1 MGSVR
6 WTTQHFVRLCAIY
19 QADPRCSR
27 PPLQPRAA
35 SDPTLH
41 LAFSPTDLRGSF
53 SLPGQREQECSEGKV
68 CLQKYK
74 TKWKEAKHQPHVQAL
89 GFRATVLKTSKRIQK
104 GLMGSFNRRVG
115 YFLRKLEFPSSS
127 LLIKAEA
134 SPLAF
139 QPSHSRRL
147 GTGIDLKDEGRITPP
162 HSVDAPH
169 FFQKVDSRKCT
180 SPDVRLNTCFK
191 KKIQMRLLPI

>member
-1 MGSVR
+1 
-6 WTTQHFVRLCAIY
+6 
-19 QADPRCSR
+19 
-27 PPLQPRAA
+27 
-35 SDPTLH
+35 
-41 LAFSPTDLRGSF
+41 
-53 SLPGQREQECSEGKV
+53 
-68 CLQKYK
+68 
-74 TKWKEAKHQPHVQAL
+74 
-89 GFRATVLKTSKRIQK
+89 
-104 GLMGSFNRRVG
+104 MGSFNRRVG
-115 YFLRKLEFPSSS
+115 YFLRKLEFLSSS

-147 GTGIDLKDEGRITPP
+147 GTGVDLKDEGRITPP

-191 KKIQMRLLPI
+191 KKDSNETPSNLKDKTLPKRRSSLTFLSSLNVRNWHLSSPSSALSCSHQNKHFETSRFELPSTHHLLR